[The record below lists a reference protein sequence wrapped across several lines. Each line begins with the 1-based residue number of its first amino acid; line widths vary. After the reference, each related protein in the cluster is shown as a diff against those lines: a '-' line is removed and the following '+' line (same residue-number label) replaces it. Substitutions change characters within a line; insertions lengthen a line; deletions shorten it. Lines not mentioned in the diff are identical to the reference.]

1 MKKKFKFGR
10 LFWSESRHDMI
21 LDTDNDAMF
30 NVNFGKLLVGTLYYI
45 DGMWK
50 FSYSNDFK
58 AQNRILPLTNFPQKD
73 KEYSSRELWPFFTS
87 RIPSNSQLQLEK
99 EKPKEDIISL
109 LRRFG
114 HRTIANPYEI
124 HPVM

>member
-1 MKKKFKFGR
+1 MTKKFKFGR

-21 LDTDNDAMF
+21 LDTDNSAMF
-30 NVNFGKLLVGTLYYI
+30 NVNFGKLLVGTRY
-45 DGMWK
+45 DSDVMGS
-50 FSYSNDFK
+50 FSYINDFK
-58 AQNRILPLTNFPQKD
+58 VQNRILPLTNFPQKD

-87 RIPSNSQLQLEK
+87 RIPSNSQLQLDK

-114 HRTIANPYEI
+114 RRTIANPYEI